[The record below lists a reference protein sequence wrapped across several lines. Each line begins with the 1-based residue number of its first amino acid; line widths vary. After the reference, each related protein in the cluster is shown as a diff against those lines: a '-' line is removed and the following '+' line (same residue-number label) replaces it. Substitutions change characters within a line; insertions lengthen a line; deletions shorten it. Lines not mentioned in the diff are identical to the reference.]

1 MSHRLAFAFGLR
13 PGSMQEYQR
22 RHDEIWPEMLALLD
36 EVGISDYSIY
46 AFGDLLVGVL
56 KCSRPWD
63 EVQVDLALS
72 PVQARWAAAMADLLE
87 WQMNEEGRLR
97 ELDEVFRFDGQEDES

>member
-1 MSHRLAFAFGLR
+1 MSYRFAFAFGLR
-13 PGSMQEYQR
+13 PGTVQEYRR
-22 RHDEIWPEMLALLD
+22 RHDEIWPEMLLLLD

-56 KCSRPWD
+56 RCSRPWE
-63 EVQVDLALS
+63 EVQRDLALS

-87 WQMNEEGRLR
+87 WQLDDDGRLR
-97 ELDEVFRFDGQEDES
+97 ELDEVFRFDGEGDRW